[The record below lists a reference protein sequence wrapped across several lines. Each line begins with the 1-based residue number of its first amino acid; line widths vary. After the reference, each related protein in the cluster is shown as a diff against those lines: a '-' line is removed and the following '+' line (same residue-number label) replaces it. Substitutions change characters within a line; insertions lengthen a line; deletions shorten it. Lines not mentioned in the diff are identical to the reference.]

1 MMRWRKINPNPKRR
15 NCGNSPQILERLA
28 WFWSTFLFRR
38 GPRRNVPSFKTHV
51 LNYLSFPFDRLF
63 WQSEMFKESKYLSL
77 WRMKPYCTCMN
88 FTGEGTKDWMVKER
102 PITPVLY
109 SAVVRV
115 KDHRKILFSA
125 EVFIIILG
133 LFALFWLAFTCF
145 DLFWPLLIGFRVATI
160 CLRMLRRCRHSS
172 THCGPRRELL
182 VLPVIVLSNKV
193 VIYLFIYLKLS

>member
-115 KDHRKILFSA
+115 EWQKVVLFLSRSIYNNPWA
-125 EVFIIILG
+125 VC
-133 LFALFWLAFTCF
+133 ALLIAFY
-145 DLFWPLLIGFRVATI
+145 LFWPLLTSSDRLPSGDNLSAHVAT
-160 CLRMLRRCRHSS
+160 L
-172 THCGPRRELL
+172 
-182 VLPVIVLSNKV
+182 
-193 VIYLFIYLKLS
+193 

>member
-28 WFWSTFLFRR
+28 WSWSTFLFRR

-102 PITPVLY
+102 PITLVLY

-115 KDHRKILFSA
+115 ERQRNSD
-125 EVFIIILG
+125 VLG
-133 LFALFWLAFTCF
+133 RSIYESDMWLIGF
-145 DLFWPLLIGFRVATI
+145 DWLLFWPLLTSSDRLPSG
-160 CLRMLRRCRHSS
+160 MLRRCRHSS

-193 VIYLFIYLKLS
+193 VIYLFI